1 MLNLYNYLILRM
13 KHRLKILIK
22 WAVMKGICA
31 NQKDLGRKI
40 GYNSEHYFSQ
50 LVNNDNKI
58 AAELLPK
65 LKKLIE
71 NLNEEWLLTGEG
83 DMITNNSA
91 TNVKIENSAI
101 SQVDTA
107 TNCTFNNN
115 AYQRPACLNYQD
127 EDNVL
132 GCPEGVLIPVD
143 IRTIPNNV
151 RLRDYCLNGTD
162 HDTAKESLADKKVFK
177 YKIRTNLLYPRLF
190 KGDWI
195 IFYLV
200 KDKSMLQNGR
210 CYVVDCPVHGKM
222 IKRLY
227 IHENGYTLEL
237 PDPKKNYPLLQ
248 IPKDHIDDVDF
259 YEFVS
264 RISTDMDSIFSE
276 ESYNFQSL
284 AIKLAENEHRLLKMI
299 EKLSDGQ
306 DE

>member
-1 MLNLYNYLILRM
+1 MELTDYQKIELIRRFKDFTSDSKLADFLGLKNSQAFYDIKAG
-13 KHRLKILIK
+13 KHRLS
-22 WAVMKGICA
+22 
-31 NQKDLGRKI
+31 RKI
-40 GYNSEHYFSQ
+40 IDIIIEKIPEI
-50 LVNNDNKI
+50 NK
-58 AAELLPK
+58 
-65 LKKLIE
+65 
-71 NLNEEWLLTGEG
+71 NWLLTGEG
-83 DMITNNSA
+83 DMTTNNSQVS
-91 TNVKIENSAI
+91 VKIENSAI

-115 AYQRPACLNYQD
+115 AYQRPTCLNYQD
-127 EDNVL
+127 EDDVL

-162 HDTAKESLADKKVFK
+162 HDTDKESLADKKVFR

-299 EKLSDGQ
+299 EKLSDSQ